1 MSLLRRKI
9 GFAAGAGA
17 RMRMRARQK
26 ASQAV
31 PLAKN
36 AGAVAKHGAGEAAV
50 RARPHVH
57 RARRW
62 AAPRIERTGKA
73 VQEKVAPQVSA
84 MMTKAARRMDPDPKA
99 QRRSRFTRGI
109 TLLMAAASAT
119 VAIVLLRRH
128 APETGDGG
136 TSEADPE
143 HGTGEQAASA
153 DDAAKI
159 KVNGQVSAS

>member
-1 MSLLRRKI
+1 MSLLRRKS
-9 GFAAGAGA
+9 GLAAGGA

-36 AGAVAKHGAGEAAV
+36 AGAVAKHGAGEAAA

-99 QRRSRFTRGI
+99 RRRSRFTRGI
-109 TLLMAAASAT
+109 TLLMAASAT